1 MPEPEPEDPIAAAI
15 LEDDRLERLQLLQAS
30 RRWVPWMKP
39 MFLAGAVSSVVSAAI
54 LRYDRRTHY
63 GIQPGVL
70 LAIAVV
76 PALVNFLASY
86 AIRHGSVARPNGY
99 PVRFR
104 GRSGRWVNGANLALA
119 GAVLFSV
126 IAGVEVWD
134 ISDG

>member
-1 MPEPEPEDPIAAAI
+1 
-15 LEDDRLERLQLLQAS
+15 
-30 RRWVPWMKP
+30 V
-39 MFLAGAVSSVVSAAI
+39 GAVDEAAV
-54 LRYDRRTHY
+54 RRRGRVQCGIGGHPPRRPTTHH

-76 PALVNFLASY
+76 PALVDFLASY

-104 GRSGRWVNGANLALA
+104 GRTGRWVNGANLALA

-126 IAGVEVWD
+126 LAGVEVWEIYD
-134 ISDG
+134 